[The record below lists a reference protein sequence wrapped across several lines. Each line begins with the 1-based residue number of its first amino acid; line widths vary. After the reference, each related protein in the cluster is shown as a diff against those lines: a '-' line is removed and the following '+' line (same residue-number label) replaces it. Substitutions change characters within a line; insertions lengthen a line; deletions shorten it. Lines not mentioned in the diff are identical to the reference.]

1 MGPELAMSFT
11 AVRQLVAP
19 NMSIN
24 VPPDHRSKVS
34 RLQATDSDNELLET
48 KVIIPEDVTTGFSFK
63 KLWAF
68 SGPGFLMSIA
78 FLDPGN
84 VEADLQSGAYANYQL
99 FWILFWSTV
108 LGLLVQRLSARV
120 GTVTGQHLAE
130 VCYQE
135 YRTVPRLFLWIMME
149 IAIIGSDMQ
158 EVIGTAIS
166 LYLLSNGKIPLWGG
180 VVLTVID
187 TLTFVFLDKYGLRK
201 LELFFAVLISVMAG
215 TFGYEFFVAMPD
227 IGQILEGI
235 AVPRCT
241 NCSTDIK
248 KVMLAIGIIGSC
260 IMPHNLYLHSGLVK
274 TREID
279 RTNSGKISE
288 ANFYFFVESAMALA
302 VSFVI
307 NLFVMSVF
315 AEGLY
320 SKTNEEVLDQCIA
333 AGSQYAHE
341 FSNDTDPVDVN
352 LYKGGIYLGCQF
364 GSVALYIWAVGL
376 LAAGQSSTMTGCYAG
391 QFTMEGFLKLTWVRW
406 KRVFLTRSIA
416 IIPSFFVALFASM
429 DAFSHLNDLMNA
441 LMSIQLPFAVLPAI
455 AFSSNP
461 RIVGEFANGTCQKI
475 ISVLIFIIIFV
486 GNTILVIQ
494 YIDGIESSYIL
505 AFLAIYFILYIT
517 MCIYLVLHCTAA
529 LFDPD
534 CAINRNKFMRK
545 YILGKSIT
553 DYHDQNEASTL
564 FAESFQDPVLEDVSK
579 VKKLSF
585 QLVKQDCNLDKRRER
600 SKTLY

>member
-1 MGPELAMSFT
+1 MDYDGNRHYWLGHAGSYRNSYFSVSPLQRQNTSLGRCGFNCNRHLD
-11 AVRQLVAP
+11 VRV
-19 NMSIN
+19 
-24 VPPDHRSKVS
+24 
-34 RLQATDSDNELLET
+34 
-48 KVIIPEDVTTGFSFK
+48 F
-63 KLWAF
+63 
-68 SGPGFLMSIA
+68 
-78 FLDPGN
+78 
-84 VEADLQSGAYANYQL
+84 
-99 FWILFWSTV
+99 
-108 LGLLVQRLSARV
+108 
-120 GTVTGQHLAE
+120 GQIWTE
-130 VCYQE
+130 K
-135 YRTVPRLFLWIMME
+135 T
-149 IAIIGSDMQ
+149 
-158 EVIGTAIS
+158 
-166 LYLLSNGKIPLWGG
+166 G
-180 VVLTVID
+180 VVLCSSHSSHGRNIR
-187 TLTFVFLDKYGLRK
+187 LRVFRCQ
-201 LELFFAVLISVMAG
+201 ARHW
-215 TFGYEFFVAMPD
+215 GYIRRHSCAHVY
-227 IGQILEGI
+227 QLQQ
-235 AVPRCT
+235 
-241 NCSTDIK
+241 DIK

-279 RTNSGKISE
+279 RSNPAKISE
-288 ANFYFFVESAMALA
+288 ANFYFFVESAVALV
-302 VSFVI
+302 VSFII

-320 SKTNEEVLDQCIA
+320 SRTNEDVLDQCIA

-364 GSVALYIWAVGL
+364 GSAALYIWAVGL

-416 IIPSFFVALFASM
+416 IIPSFFVATFASM

-475 ISVLIFIIIFV
+475 ISVLIFILIFA

-494 YIDGIESSYIL
+494 YIDGIDSPYIL
-505 AFLAIYFILYIT
+505 ACLGVYFVLYIA

-534 CAINRNKFMRK
+534 SAINRNKFMRK

-553 DYHDQNEASTL
+553 EYHDQNETRIATWTKEEKDGR
-564 FAESFQDPVLEDVSK
+564 F
-579 VKKLSF
+579 
-585 QLVKQDCNLDKRRER
+585 
-600 SKTLY
+600 